1 MASTSA
7 EVPEGRDLAEWQQLE
22 DTDDLERQGLTG
34 RRWKGKSKDV
44 DYGPDVPLSSIG
56 EERTAA
62 NGSSKSYPP
71 LSEEVA
77 EERAVMENLKRWENT
92 ERLRRKAAR
101 DSRTSSVSSVP
112 SPITELT
119 RRASQALFRR
129 SSDSTRGNATILRT
143 ESPTAL
149 DDLEQQR
156 ASAPPTRAK
165 TDDAARNPFQDPAG
179 AGSEIA
185 LVTPTTTNPFRPV
198 NSPEERPRSD
208 STSTIT
214 GATPVQP
221 VPRRPTLETLES
233 SFLGESREGAHVPAA
248 RPIDIPTTPAPQH
261 VYEGGGAVPAR
272 ISGPEGMRI
281 RRTVADAQEDE
292 EELEREKRDGRWWT
306 DWLCGLK
313 ERRDPGGQGGLRQD
327 IYPRR
332 DSQHASG
339 QLYLAL
345 GGSGG
350 SRIFGAIA
358 QTIVNLDRG
367 MNISGAV
374 EAPRVHDQL
383 FPTLVSIESEFGERE
398 LEGLKQ
404 RGHNTSVFDI
414 NLGVA
419 EIQAVTLD
427 EDGHIFAASDSRKNG
442 IAAGW

>member
-77 EERAVMENLKRWENT
+77 EERAVME
-92 ERLRRKAAR
+92 
-101 DSRTSSVSSVP
+101 V
-112 SPITELT
+112 
-119 RRASQALFRR
+119 LFRR

-313 ERRDPGGQGGLRQD
+313 ERRDPGGQGGRTN
-327 IYPRR
+327 P
-332 DSQHASG
+332 
-339 QLYLAL
+339 
-345 GGSGG
+345 
-350 SRIFGAIA
+350 F
-358 QTIVNLDRG
+358 
-367 MNISGAV
+367 
-374 EAPRVHDQL
+374 E
-383 FPTLVSIESEFGERE
+383 
-398 LEGLKQ
+398 
-404 RGHNTSVFDI
+404 
-414 NLGVA
+414 
-419 EIQAVTLD
+419 
-427 EDGHIFAASDSRKNG
+427 
-442 IAAGW
+442 